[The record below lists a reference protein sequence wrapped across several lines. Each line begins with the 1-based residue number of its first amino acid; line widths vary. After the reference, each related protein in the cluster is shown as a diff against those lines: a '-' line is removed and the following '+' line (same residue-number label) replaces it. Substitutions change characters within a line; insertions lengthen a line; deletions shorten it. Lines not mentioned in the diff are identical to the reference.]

1 MSKALPTKAYFF
13 NFAIRVTQSSP
24 KGFLAFHFDIT
35 KKARKQMCQD
45 FWCADRSPKAAS
57 GMTRNP
63 GEKLKTSHEM
73 KLHSRS
79 DTING
84 GTVNSATLN
93 MSMLHFQI
101 FRVSFL
107 YEHKHMER
115 WSIDS
120 GTLK

>member
-1 MSKALPTKAYFF
+1 
-13 NFAIRVTQSSP
+13 
-24 KGFLAFHFDIT
+24 
-35 KKARKQMCQD
+35 
-45 FWCADRSPKAAS
+45 
-57 GMTRNP
+57 MTRNP

-79 DTING
+79 ETING

-93 MSMLHFQI
+93 MAMLHFQI

-115 WSIDS
+115 
-120 GTLK
+120 